1 MGSKEK
7 MKEGKKEERK
17 NFGVRRRFPSVSA
30 LEFRCCGEIPFVDPK
45 LLTKESAVS
54 RGYRRAGQTE
64 LITNEFIVI

>member
-30 LEFRCCGEIPFVDPK
+30 LEFRCCREIPFVDPK
-45 LLTKESAVS
+45 LTFDERISCIKRLSS
-54 RGYRRAGQTE
+54 RWSNRTE
-64 LITNEFIVI
+64 NE